1 MAFVR
6 NDGVKGESS
15 LILADPSGAHET
27 HLATRRIANAIG
39 PFDLPSWAPDGR
51 TITVS
56 VADPASDGLYIHLLN
71 VSVRD
76 GSATSFSPV
85 HWRSLND
92 TRWLPDGSGMLIA
105 AQERSG
111 APQQIYWNA
120 EGSGEVRKITGDVN
134 SYLSL
139 SVGSDSRSFLAVQSD
154 INVNVWVGPGN
165 DPDAAVQVTS
175 GRMDGI
181 GGLAWTTDGRIV
193 SQGNVGD
200 SYQIWMVN
208 ADGSAAHQVTN
219 DRYFHT
225 HPAVCE
231 SGHSIVFVSDPA
243 GTHHLFKTDLD
254 GNNVVQITNGAGEG
268 SPSCRI
274 QSNEMVFSG
283 TSPDGRTLLYRMDL
297 GGGPPAPVSDL
308 LLLGD
313 AAYSPDGSR
322 IMAAFMDPAT
332 GSIKGY

>member
-27 HLATRRIANAIG
+27 HLATRRIGNDIG

-193 SQGNVGD
+193 YQGNVGD

-208 ADGSAAHQVTN
+208 ADGSAAHPALQDGAGRSFAGRAFRSVACQQAGLFSRRN
-219 DRYFHT
+219 LHFGRPYGSEDRDRQRLACSRFGRR
-225 HPAVCE
+225 PALFPRYSIH
-231 SGHSIVFVSDPA
+231 SGSHGSRR
-243 GTHHLFKTDLD
+243 LD
-254 GNNVVQITNGAGEG
+254 GRRREL
-268 SPSCRI
+268 CRA
-274 QSNEMVFSG
+274 
-283 TSPDGRTLLYRMDL
+283 R
-297 GGGPPAPVSDL
+297 
-308 LLLGD
+308 
-313 AAYSPDGSR
+313 
-322 IMAAFMDPAT
+322 
-332 GSIKGY
+332 